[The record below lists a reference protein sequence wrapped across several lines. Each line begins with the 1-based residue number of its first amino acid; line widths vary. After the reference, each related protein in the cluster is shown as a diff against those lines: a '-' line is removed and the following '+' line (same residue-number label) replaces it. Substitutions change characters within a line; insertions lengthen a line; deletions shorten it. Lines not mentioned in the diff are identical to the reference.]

1 MVEVIIEAAIALA
14 VVILALVIA
23 LRLACRWPDKKPSA
37 QPAPLGPAVFL
48 FDGDKLIDT
57 TMAAQTL
64 LPRLSGTSLNAL
76 LIWLEQKLPGASDTL
91 RQAEA
96 EGRAE
101 LTGASGSGTAQL
113 RLRAEALGADMMR
126 LTIIDPEAPVGGILV
141 DPLSQRALEEE
152 AAILRH
158 AMDGAPIL
166 AWRQDDN
173 GVLTWANEA
182 YMAAAEAYCL
192 QKSISLWPLPQIL
205 PLSCVVSDGA
215 AKVERYEYNFDGET
229 LWYDC
234 HIRPLGDETIIFA
247 LPADAAV
254 RAERSLREF
263 VQTLTKTFAD
273 LPIGLAIFDRDRNL
287 QLFNPALIDLTNLS
301 ANLLIS
307 KPSLF
312 AFLDHLRERR
322 MIPEP
327 KDYRSW
333 RRQIATLEAAAA
345 EGHHVETWSLP
356 GGQTYRVTGRP
367 HPDGAIAFLFEDITS
382 ETTLSRRFRADI
394 SLGINAMDALGDAI
408 AVFSDDRKPLLS
420 NALWRQTWG
429 SDIGLNNLALTIQE
443 RLGHQPP
450 GHTEFRRHIDGPF
463 LREGAT
469 GEFELPSGNLLSWR
483 SAPMPAGKML
493 LHFSGAGLEDIASA
507 PLIATDKTS
516 SENATSSRAQDKA
529 IA

>member
-1 MVEVIIEAAIALA
+1 MVEVLFQATIALV
-14 VVILALVIA
+14 VVIVALLIA
-23 LRLACRWPDKKPSA
+23 LRLARKWPDKKPSA
-37 QPAPLGPAVFL
+37 EPAPLGPAVFL
-48 FDGDKLIDT
+48 FDGDKLIDA

-64 LPRLSGTSLNAL
+64 SARLPGVGLNAL
-76 LIWLEQKLPGASDTL
+76 LIWLEQKLPGSADTL

-101 LTGASGSGTAQL
+101 LTGASGCGTAQL
-113 RLRAEALGADMMR
+113 RLRAEALGGDMMR
-126 LTIIDPEAPVGGILV
+126 LTIIDPDAPIGGILV

-166 AWRQDDN
+166 AWRQDDK
-173 GVLTWANEA
+173 GTLTWANQA

-192 QKSISLWPLPQIL
+192 QKSVSLWPLPQIL
-205 PLSCVVSDGA
+205 PLSSATSGTNPRT
-215 AKVERYEYNFDGET
+215 ERCKYSFDGET

-234 HIRPLGDETIIFA
+234 HIRPIGSETIIFA

-273 LPIGLAIFDRDRNL
+273 LPIGMAIFDRDRNL
-287 QLFNPALIDLTNLS
+287 QLFNPALIDLTQLS
-301 ANLLIS
+301 ASMLIG

-408 AVFSDDRKPLLS
+408 AVFGDDRKPLLS

-429 SDIGLNNLALTIQE
+429 SDVGLNNLALTIQE
-443 RLGHQPP
+443 RLEHQPT
-450 GHTEFRRHIDGPF
+450 GLEDFRRHINGTF
-463 LREGAT
+463 LREAASGVFELAT
-469 GEFELPSGNLLSWR
+469 GHVLLWR
-483 SAPMPAGKML
+483 SAPMPAGKVL
-493 LHFSGAGLEDIASA
+493 LHFSGDGLEDISSA
-507 PLIATDKTS
+507 PLVATES
-516 SENATSSRAQDKA
+516 VAQQPAQGKA